1 MWVFGYG
8 SLMWD
13 EWEKE
18 FNGIRHDQARLDNYR
33 RSFNKKSTRNWGTR
47 ENPGPTLGLENGS
60 HCMGCAFEFS
70 NDQQAV
76 ILDYLRNRE
85 GASFC
90 FKELP
95 VELEDGRSIQTFTPI
110 NDQSS
115 TTYIGNIDLEAR
127 VEMAKNAIG
136 SDGECIDYVTNIH
149 NKLNELG
156 IRDPYVSE
164 FYNAIHT
171 V

>member
-13 EWEKE
+13 EWEKK
-18 FNGIRHDQARLDNYR
+18 FNGIRHDQARLDNYH

-47 ENPGPTLGLENGS
+47 DNPGPTLGLENGS
-60 HCMGCAFEFS
+60 HCIGCAFEFS

-76 ILDYLRNRE
+76 ILDYLRDRE
-85 GASFC
+85 GTSFC
-90 FKELP
+90 FKKLTIK
-95 VELEDGRSIQTFTPI
+95 LEDGRSIQAFTPV

-115 TTYIGNIDLEAR
+115 TTYIENINLETR

-136 SDGECIDYVTNIH
+136 SNGKCIDYVTNIY
-149 NKLNELG
+149 NKLNKLG
-156 IRDPYVSE
+156 IRDPYVSK
-164 FYNAIHT
+164 FYNAINT